1 MLLFRDSSRKVF
13 PNGVRNNLMV
23 RLFGDLSSSHYV
35 VVINRVDLHTSLFLL
50 LSLVIDN
57 S

>member
-1 MLLFRDSSRKVF
+1 MLFFRDSSRKVF